1 MIVYIILILMGI
13 FTVWNV
19 MYTHNVKKYNNKMM
33 NNIEKYEK
41 KKVKQQ
47 KSKV

>member
-1 MIVYIILILMGI
+1 MILIVIITGI
-13 FTVWNV
+13 IAIWSI
-19 MYTHNVKKYNNKMM
+19 MYTHNVKKKGI
-33 NNIEKYEK
+33 NNIISNIKEYEK